1 MEGFRSNSLTMLF
14 QTTDSPMVRF
24 IEENMDSSI
33 IKPHPC
39 FFLSVPN
46 NMLLLFLQA
55 IHCIHPGPPYNKERW
70 NFDLKRLKIYCLVW
84 FCWGCFKTCDCTGAW
99 KKGNPLL
106 PRAYGICPFHLLIA
120 CH

>member
-1 MEGFRSNSLTMLF
+1 MEGFRSDSLTMLF
-14 QTTDSPMVRF
+14 QTQIHQRF
-24 IEENMDSSI
+24 TLLKKIRIQLS

-39 FFLSVPN
+39 FFLSVSN
-46 NMLLLFLQA
+46 NASPLLTSDSLYSPRPA
-55 IHCIHPGPPYNKERW
+55 YNKECW

-106 PRAYGICPFHLLIA
+106 PRANGICPFHLLIA

>member
-14 QTTDSPMVRF
+14 QITDSPKVRF
-24 IEENMDSSI
+24 IEENTDSAIHHVASMFLPVG
-33 IKPHPC
+33 IKQQ
-39 FFLSVPN
+39 
-46 NMLLLFLQA
+46 LLLFLQA
-55 IHCIHPGPPYNKERW
+55 INCIHPGPPYNKEIW
-70 NFDLKRLKIYCLVW
+70 NFELRRLKIYCLVW

-99 KKGNPLL
+99 RKGNPLL